1 MQTLFFGEGCL
12 LGPHHFFRSISSDLF
27 YYASTPAHLM
37 RIIRRVFGVT
47 TMLAVV
53 LATFVWFQDAWSGA
67 DMMGFNPQEMGR
79 LESAMWRSYYEGHW
93 LQLACQTMEGACG
106 QYRFSWWDGSRSS
119 LHAARAALFFRKNTD
134 DPRCL
139 PELDQYYAI
148 ISKATG
154 QKFDIRAA
162 AALELEWWKERRQNV
177 APKDYAKTIARA
189 TALVYGV
196 PEGTVLPAAMMRAE
210 AMAYR
215 DARRDGKM
223 SDADWQEIARQ
234 LMLAYASLKE
244 VVTNGR

>member
-1 MQTLFFGEGCL
+1 LAT
-12 LGPHHFFRSISSDLF
+12 I
-27 YYASTPAHLM
+27 
-37 RIIRRVFGVT
+37 
-47 TMLAVV
+47 LAVV
-53 LATFVWFQDAWSGA
+53 IAISIWFQDAVSKPG
-67 DMMGFNPQEMGR
+67 MTGFDPQEMGR

-93 LQLACQTMEGACG
+93 IQLACQTMEGACV

-154 QKFDIRAA
+154 RNFDVRAA
-162 AALELEWWKERRQNV
+162 AALELEWWKERRRGIT
-177 APKDYAKTIARA
+177 PKDYARTIARA

-196 PEGTVLPAAMMRAE
+196 PEETVLPAAMMRAE

-223 SDADWQEIARQ
+223 SDADWQEVSRQ
-234 LMLAYASLKE
+234 LRLAYASLKE
-244 VVTNGR
+244 TVSHGR

>member
-1 MQTLFFGEGCL
+1 
-12 LGPHHFFRSISSDLF
+12 
-27 YYASTPAHLM
+27 M
-37 RIIRRVFGVT
+37 RIIRRVFGGATV
-47 TMLAVV
+47 LVAVV
-53 LATFVWFQDAWSGA
+53 ALLIWLQDAVSKPDMSGF
-67 DMMGFNPQEMGR
+67 DPQEMGR
-79 LESAMWRSYYEGHW
+79 LESGMWRSYYDGRW

-119 LHAARAALFFRKNTD
+119 LHASRAALFFRKNTD

-139 PELDQYYAI
+139 PELDRYYAI

-162 AALELEWWKERRQNV
+162 AALELQWWKERRRGIVPQ
-177 APKDYAKTIARA
+177 DYARTIAQA

-196 PEGTVLPAAMMRAE
+196 PEETVLPAARMRAQ

-223 SDADWQEIARQ
+223 TDADWQEIARQ

-244 VVTNGR
+244 AVTK

>member
-1 MQTLFFGEGCL
+1 
-12 LGPHHFFRSISSDLF
+12 
-27 YYASTPAHLM
+27 M
-37 RIIRRVFGVT
+37 RIIRRVFGGASV
-47 TMLAVV
+47 LVAVV
-53 LATFVWFQDAWSGA
+53 ALLIWLQDAVSKPDMSGF
-67 DMMGFNPQEMGR
+67 DPQEMGR
-79 LESAMWRSYYEGHW
+79 LESGMWRSYYDGRW
-93 LQLACQTMEGACG
+93 LQLACQTMEGASG

-139 PELDQYYAI
+139 PELDRYYAI

-162 AALELEWWKERRQNV
+162 AALELEWWKERRRGIT
-177 APKDYAKTIARA
+177 PEDYARTIARA

-196 PEGTVLPAAMMRAE
+196 PEETVLPAARMRAQ

-223 SDADWQEIARQ
+223 TDADWQEIARQ

-244 VVTNGR
+244 AVTNGR

>member
-1 MQTLFFGEGCL
+1 
-12 LGPHHFFRSISSDLF
+12 
-27 YYASTPAHLM
+27 M
-37 RIIRRVFGVT
+37 RIIRRVFGGASV
-47 TMLAVV
+47 LVAVV
-53 LATFVWFQDAWSGA
+53 ALLIWLQDAVSKPDMSGF
-67 DMMGFNPQEMGR
+67 DPQEMGR
-79 LESAMWRSYYEGHW
+79 LESGMWRSYYDGRW
-93 LQLACQTMEGACG
+93 LQLACQTMEGASG

-139 PELDQYYAI
+139 PELERYYAI

-162 AALELEWWKERRQNV
+162 AALELEWWKERRRGIT
-177 APKDYAKTIARA
+177 PEDYARTIARA

-196 PEGTVLPAAMMRAE
+196 PEETVLPAARMRAQ

-223 SDADWQEIARQ
+223 TDADWQEIARQ

-244 VVTNGR
+244 AVTNGR

>member
-1 MQTLFFGEGCL
+1 
-12 LGPHHFFRSISSDLF
+12 
-27 YYASTPAHLM
+27 M
-37 RIIRRVFGVT
+37 RIIRRVFGGATV
-47 TMLAVV
+47 LVAVV
-53 LATFVWFQDAWSGA
+53 ALLIWLQDAVSKPDMSGF
-67 DMMGFNPQEMGR
+67 DPQEMGR
-79 LESAMWRSYYEGHW
+79 LESGMWRSYYDGRW

-119 LHAARAALFFRKNTD
+119 LHASRAALFFRKNTD
-134 DPRCL
+134 DPMCL
-139 PELDQYYAI
+139 PELEQYYAI

-162 AALELEWWKERRQNV
+162 AALELQWWKERRRGIVPQ
-177 APKDYAKTIARA
+177 DYARTIAQA

-196 PEGTVLPAAMMRAE
+196 PEETVLPAARMRAQ

-223 SDADWQEIARQ
+223 TDADWQEIARQ

-244 VVTNGR
+244 AVTK